1 MTKVKKY
8 DIIDL
13 SNEREVIT
21 MKNYKVYYLD
31 GNIRMF
37 SSTSLF
43 DLMEYLVNEP
53 IRGNE
58 NIIKIELRD

>member
-1 MTKVKKY
+1 
-8 DIIDL
+8 
-13 SNEREVIT
+13 
-21 MKNYKVYYLD
+21 MKNYKVYYSD

-43 DLMEYLVNEP
+43 ELMEYLVNEP